1 MIKKLLNLIYEAL
14 GKMMG
19 YKSITDEF
27 DLNDSAVSDEM

>member
-19 YKSITDEF
+19 YKTITDAV
-27 DLNDSAVSDEM
+27 DLNDSAV

>member
-19 YKSITDEF
+19 YKSITDGTNTWTLET
-27 DLNDSAVSDEM
+27 NSYR